1 MLDICGAQA
10 ALFLKNKK
18 LVPKKEEFTKKIRSS
33 KDAKHFLFDS

>member
-10 ALFLKNKK
+10 ALLKKK
-18 LVPKKEEFTKKIRSS
+18 MVPKKEEFTKKIRSS